1 MRNELIKIQN
11 MNLPTHK
18 SKSLAAHPC
27 NLRFAAKHMLFLP
40 TLMKTAWIMIDKGMI
55 RQTIITI
62 GLILI
67 TTTVFGQSKESYD
80 YAFNEINKMLK
91 GESQL
96 DFKKAVFLTENAFY
110 SNNLDYNEFC
120 QQIDDIEIQL
130 NQFMRDKKVVN
141 HPMGKQ
147 FAIFSYM
154 MEPSKYNGSTKLVYD
169 FEDLTGQKDWTKM
182 FVTKLLN
189 TKTGNCHSLPYL
201 YKILAEETKAEAYLA
216 LAPNHLYIKHKDD
229 KGQWVN
235 VELTNGTFPTDGW
248 VISSLSITTEAIKAG
263 TYMESLSLKES
274 VTLCL
279 YDLALGYQFQFGH
292 DDFGLKCCDTLLN
305 YFPKCIYTYMV
316 KSEILAE
323 KRKSLLLANS
333 NQINS
338 KITELEKTI
347 TGIYDQIDAM
357 GYKDMPK
364 EQYEQWVKDA
374 ENERLK
380 QK

>member
-1 MRNELIKIQN
+1 
-11 MNLPTHK
+11 
-18 SKSLAAHPC
+18 
-27 NLRFAAKHMLFLP
+27 
-40 TLMKTAWIMIDKGMI
+40 MI

-67 TTTVFGQSKESYD
+67 TMITFGQSKESYD
-80 YAFNEINKMLK
+80 YAFNEIHKMLK
-91 GESQL
+91 GEIPL

-120 QQIDDIEIQL
+120 QQIDDIKNQL
-130 NQFMRDKKVVN
+130 NQFMRDKNVVN
-141 HPMGKQ
+141 RPMGKQ
-147 FAIFSYM
+147 FAIFNYM
-154 MEPSKYNGSTKLVYD
+154 MEPSKYNGYTKLVYD

-201 YKILAEETKAEAYLA
+201 YKILTEETKAEAYLA
-216 LAPNHLYIKHKDD
+216 LGPNHLYIKHKDD

-235 VELTNGTFPTDGW
+235 VELTNGTFPRDGW
-248 VISSLSITTEAIKAG
+248 IISSLSITTEAIKAG

-274 VTLCL
+274 VALCL

-292 DDFGLKCCDTLLN
+292 DDFSIYCCDTLLN
-305 YFPKCIYTYMV
+305 YFPNCIYAYMV
-316 KSEILAE
+316 KSEILAK
-323 KRKSLLLANS
+323 KRKSLMNS
-333 NQINS
+333 NSIQRNS
-338 KITELEKTI
+338 EISEIERDI
-347 TGIYDQIDAM
+347 SRIYEQIDIM

-380 QK
+380 QQQK

>member
-1 MRNELIKIQN
+1 M
-11 MNLPTHK
+11 PTHK
-18 SKSLAAHPC
+18 SKSLAALPC
-27 NLRFAAKHMLFLP
+27 NHRFAAKHMLFLP
-40 TLMKTAWIMIDKGMI
+40 TLMRTLWIMIDKEMI

-62 GLILI
+62 GLIFI
-67 TTTVFGQSKESYD
+67 TTITFGQSKESYD
-80 YAFNEINKMLK
+80 YAFNEIHKMLK
-91 GESQL
+91 GETPL

-110 SNNLDYNEFC
+110 SNELDYNEFC
-120 QQIDDIEIQL
+120 RQVDEIEIQL
-130 NQFMRDKKVVN
+130 NQFMRDKNVVN

-147 FAIFSYM
+147 FAIFNYM
-154 MEPSKYNGSTKLVYD
+154 MEPSKYNGNVKLVYD

-216 LAPNHLYIKHKDD
+216 LGPNHLYIKHKDD

-235 VELTNGTFPTDGW
+235 VELTNGTFPRDGW
-248 VISSLSITTEAIKAG
+248 IISSLSITTDAIKAG
-263 TYMESLSLKES
+263 TYMEPLSLKES
-274 VTLCL
+274 VALCL

-292 DDFGLKCCDTLLN
+292 DDFGLQCCETLLN
-305 YFPKCIYTYMV
+305 YFPKCIYAYMV
-316 KSEILAE
+316 KSEIFSE
-323 KRKSLLLANS
+323 KRKSLLLANN
-333 NQINS
+333 NQRNS
-338 KITELEKTI
+338 EISEIEKII
-347 TGIYDQIDAM
+347 TGIYEHIDTM

-380 QK
+380 QQQK

>member
-1 MRNELIKIQN
+1 M
-11 MNLPTHK
+11 PTHK
-18 SKSLAAHPC
+18 SKSLAARPC
-27 NLRFAAKHMLFLP
+27 NHRFAAKHMLFLP
-40 TLMKTAWIMIDKGMI
+40 TLIRTLWKMIDKRMI
-55 RQTIITI
+55 RQTITTI

-67 TTTVFGQSKESYD
+67 TTTLFGQSKESYD
-80 YAFNEINKMLK
+80 FAFNEIYKMLK
-91 GESQL
+91 GETQL

-120 QQIDDIEIQL
+120 QQIDNIEIQL
-130 NQFMRDKKVVN
+130 NHFIRDKNVVN

-154 MEPSKYNGSTKLVYD
+154 MEPSKYNENKKLVYD

-201 YKILAEETKAEAYLA
+201 YKILAEETKAGAYLA

-235 VELTNGTFPTDGW
+235 VELTNGTFPRDGW

-263 TYMESLSLKES
+263 TYMESLTLKES
-274 VTLCL
+274 VALCL

-292 DDFGLKCCDTLLN
+292 NDFGMQCCNTLLN
-305 YFPKCIYTYMV
+305 YFPKCIYAYMV
-316 KSEILAE
+316 KSEILANQRE
-323 KRKSLLLANS
+323 TLLLANNNQS
-333 NQINS
+333 NSAIS
-338 KITELEKTI
+338 EIEKKITV
-347 TGIYDQIDAM
+347 IYEHIDKM

-364 EQYEQWVKDA
+364 KQYEQWVKDA

-380 QK
+380 QQQK